1 MAGKNFIAGAIKR
14 PGAFTAKAKAAG
26 KPVQEYATEKEHAK
40 GRIGQEARFA
50 KVLNRISKNK

>member
-26 KPVQEYATEKEHAK
+26 KGVQEYATEKAHAK
-40 GRIGQEARFA
+40 GRLGQEARFA